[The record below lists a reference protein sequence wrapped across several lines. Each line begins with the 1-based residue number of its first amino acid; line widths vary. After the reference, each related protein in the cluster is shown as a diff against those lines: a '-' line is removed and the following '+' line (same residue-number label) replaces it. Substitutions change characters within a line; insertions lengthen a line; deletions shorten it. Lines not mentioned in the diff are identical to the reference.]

1 MPSSQGSLLQE
12 WATGN
17 NIALPHRE
25 ARPNAAQVFK
35 WEEETPNNILQVCQ
49 TSKESL
55 HQLHSSSCQSIFKA
69 EKADIC
75 AAFDEGS
82 TDLPSGLCSSFMA
95 LKRFGQQQKLN
106 RLPTCIQTSST
117 FHSSQFMTFSTLTG
131 PRRNCMGSGSC
142 RQSVAQCVS
151 RQDHSHVG
159 YRNKTL

>member
-1 MPSSQGSLLQE
+1 MPSLQDFLLQE

-55 HQLHSSSCQSIFKA
+55 LRLHSNICQSMLEA

-75 AAFDEGS
+75 ATSHQSSIG
-82 TDLPSGLCSSFMA
+82 LPSGLS
-95 LKRFGQQQKLN
+95 LLLWLLVWQ
-106 RLPTCIQTSST
+106 
-117 FHSSQFMTFSTLTG
+117 H
-131 PRRNCMGSGSC
+131 PRELGNGKS
-142 RQSVAQCVS
+142 
-151 RQDHSHVG
+151 
-159 YRNKTL
+159 